1 MSEKD
6 EELIQEGWALFTRIF
21 MKYDILGKAPMEISA
36 GEKLSASL
44 VHMIEAVGKGNGNT
58 VTALSSYF
66 MITKGAVSQIITKL
80 HKMGYIA
87 KTKRKGND
95 KEVVLELTKKGW
107 KVFELHEKLNEPTLD
122 DLKKFLIKYR
132 DDELRSFISILTDIE
147 HSLNKFIPQQTN
159 K

>member
-21 MKYDILGKAPMEISA
+21 MKYDILGKAPLEISA
-36 GEKLSASL
+36 SEKLSASFI
-44 VHMIEAVGKGNGNT
+44 HMIEAVGKGYGNT
-58 VTALSSYF
+58 ITTLSKYF

-95 KEVVLELTKKGW
+95 KEIVLELTKKGW
-107 KVFELHEKLNEPTLD
+107 KAFELHEKRNEPTLD
-122 DLKKFLIKYR
+122 DLKGFLDNYSE
-132 DDELRSFISILTDIE
+132 DELRSFLSILTDIE
-147 HSLNKFIPQQTN
+147 HLLNKFIPQQMHR
-159 K
+159 